1 MRPADFPRFSVA
13 IAPIHDVTNRSVHLK
28 EATMHHDMS
37 PTRRRV
43 IQGLAAIAAAT
54 AFSTPAFAADP
65 LKIGLILP
73 LTGPFAS
80 TGKQIEAAARL
91 YIAKNGDTVAGR
103 KVELIVKDDTG
114 LAPETTKRIAQELVV
129 QDKVTVL
136 AGFGL
141 TPLALAAAP
150 VATEAKV
157 PMVVMAAATGMIP
170 TRSPFIVR
178 TGFTLPQVTAP
189 IAEWA
194 LKNKI
199 KRVVTM
205 VTDYGPGLDAEKTF
219 VTVFKAGGGEI
230 VESIKTPLRN
240 PDYAP
245 FLQRAKDAKPDAL
258 FVFVPSGEGLAVMKQ
273 FDERGLKQ
281 AGIRLIGTGDVTDDD
296 LLESMGAPAVGVI
309 TSFHY
314 SAAHDSPENKA
325 YVEAFMKAN
334 NGMRPNFHS
343 LGGYDGMHLIYEAVK
358 KAGPTAN
365 GEQLVEAMKGMK
377 WTSPRGPM
385 SIDPA
390 TRQTI
395 QTVYLREVKMVNGKP
410 WNVEF
415 DKVENVKD
423 PG

>member
-1 MRPADFPRFSVA
+1 MKSAIHPARRRILQSVA
-13 IAPIHDVTNRSVHLK
+13 
-28 EATMHHDMS
+28 
-37 PTRRRV
+37 
-43 IQGLAAIAAAT
+43 LAAAFCALSGAAL
-54 AFSTPAFAADP
+54 AADP
-65 LKIGLILP
+65 FKIGLILP

-91 YIAKNGDTVAGR
+91 YMAKNGDTVAGR
-103 KVELIVKDDTG
+103 KIELIVKDDTG

-129 QDKVTVL
+129 QDKVSVL

-178 TGFTLPQVTAP
+178 TGFTLPQVTGP

-219 VTVFKAGGGEI
+219 QTVFKAGGGEI
-230 VESIKTPLRN
+230 VEAIRTPLRN

-273 FDERGLKQ
+273 FEDRGLKQ

-296 LLESMGAPAVGVI
+296 LLVSMGAPAVGVI

-325 YVEAFMKAN
+325 YVDGMMKAN

-343 LGGYDGMHLIYEAVK
+343 VGGYDGMHLIYEALK
-358 KAGPTAN
+358 KAGPDAT

-390 TRQTI
+390 TRQTV
-395 QTVYLREVKMVNGKP
+395 QNVYLREVKMVNGQP

-415 DKVENVKD
+415 EKIENVKD
-423 PG
+423 PGN

>member
-1 MRPADFPRFSVA
+1 MKHPVSSA
-13 IAPIHDVTNRSVHLK
+13 
-28 EATMHHDMS
+28 
-37 PTRRRV
+37 RRR
-43 IQGLAAIAAAT
+43 ILQGFAAAAMAT
-54 AFSTPAFAADP
+54 VFANPAFAADP

-80 TGKQIEAAARL
+80 TGKQIEAACRL

-129 QDKVTVL
+129 QDKVSVL

-157 PMVVMAAATGMIP
+157 PMIVMAAATGMIP

-325 YVEAFMKAN
+325 YVDAFMKAN

-358 KAGPTAN
+358 KAGAN
-365 GEQLVEAMKGMK
+365 CHGRAARRGDERPEVGEPARTDVDRPGDAPDDPERLPARSEDGQRQAVEH
-377 WTSPRGPM
+377 RV
-385 SIDPA
+385 
-390 TRQTI
+390 RQ
-395 QTVYLREVKMVNGKP
+395 VRERQGSRL
-410 WNVEF
+410 
-415 DKVENVKD
+415 
-423 PG
+423 G

>member
-1 MRPADFPRFSVA
+1 MNQPF
-13 IAPIHDVTNRSVHLK
+13 
-28 EATMHHDMS
+28 ATV
-37 PTRRRV
+37 RRRILQRFVAV
-43 IQGLAAIAAAT
+43 ILLGLLPVA
-54 AFSTPAFAADP
+54 AFAADP

-129 QDKVTVL
+129 QDKVSVL

-150 VATEAKV
+150 VATESKT

-178 TGFTLPQVTAP
+178 TGFTLPQVTGP

-194 LKNKI
+194 LKNRI

-219 VTVFKAGGGEI
+219 QTVFKAGGGEI
-230 VESIKTPLRN
+230 VEAIRTPLRN

-273 FDERGLKQ
+273 FDDRGLKQ

-296 LLESMGAPAVGVI
+296 LLESMGAPAVGII

-325 YVEAFMKAN
+325 YVDGMMKAN

-343 LGGYDGMHLIYEAVK
+343 VGGYDGMHLIYEAVK
-358 KAGPTAN
+358 KAGPTAS

-390 TRQTI
+390 TRQAI
-395 QTVYLREVKMVNGKP
+395 QNVYLREVKMVNGKP

-415 DKVENVKD
+415 DKFENVKD

>member
-1 MRPADFPRFSVA
+1 
-13 IAPIHDVTNRSVHLK
+13 
-28 EATMHHDMS
+28 MS
-37 PTRRRV
+37 NPFHPTRRRAL
-43 IQGLAAIAAAT
+43 QGLAGAAALG
-54 AFSTPAFAADP
+54 ALPRLAFAQAEP
-65 LKIGLILP
+65 VKIGLILP
-73 LTGPFAS
+73 MTGPFAS
-80 TGKQIEAAARL
+80 TGRQISAACRL
-91 YIAKNGDTVAGR
+91 YMAKNGDTVAGR
-103 KVELIVKDDTG
+103 KVDLIVKDDTG
-114 LAPETTKRIAQELVV
+114 LAPETTKRIAQELLV
-129 QDKVTVL
+129 QDKVHVL

-141 TPLALAAAP
+141 TPLALATAP

-157 PMVVMAAATGMIP
+157 PMIVMAAATAIIP

-178 TGFTLPQVTAP
+178 SGFTLPQVTGP
-189 IAEWA
+189 IADWA
-194 LKNKI
+194 AKNKI
-199 KRVVTM
+199 RRVFTM

-219 VTVFKAGGGEI
+219 HARFKAAGGEI
-230 VESIKTPLRN
+230 VEAVRTPLRN

-325 YVEAFMKAN
+325 YVDGFMKAN

-343 LGGYDGMHLIYEAVK
+343 LGGYDGMHLVYEAVK
-358 KAGPTAN
+358 KTGGKGS

-385 SIDPA
+385 MIDPVA
-390 TRQTI
+390 RDVV
-395 QTVYLREVKMVNGKP
+395 QTVYLREVKMVGGKP

-415 DKVENVKD
+415 DRFENVK
-423 PG
+423 PQEG

>member
-1 MRPADFPRFSVA
+1 MQYRFVS
-13 IAPIHDVTNRSVHLK
+13 S
-28 EATMHHDMS
+28 
-37 PTRRRV
+37 RRRV
-43 IQGLAAIAAAT
+43 LRNMLAVAAT
-54 AFSTPAFAADP
+54 VALSTPALAADP

-80 TGKQIEAAARL
+80 TGKQIEAACRL
-91 YIAKNGDTVAGR
+91 YMAKNGDTVAGR

-114 LAPETTKRIAQELVV
+114 LAPETTKRIAQEMVV

-157 PMVVMAAATGMIP
+157 PMVVMAAATAMIP
-170 TRSPFIVR
+170 TRSPYIVR

-205 VTDYGPGLDAEKTF
+205 VTDYGPGADAEKTF
-219 VTVFKAGGGEI
+219 VNTFKAGGGEI

-281 AGIRLIGTGDVTDDD
+281 AGIRLIGTGDITDDD
-296 LLESMGAPAVGVI
+296 LLESMGAPSVGVI

-325 YVEAFMKAN
+325 YVDAFTKAN

-343 LGGYDGMHLIYEAVK
+343 VGGYDGMHLIYEAVK
-358 KAGPTAN
+358 KAGPNAT
-365 GEQLVEAMKGMK
+365 GEQLVEAMKGQK
-377 WTSPRGPM
+377 WVSPRGPM

-390 TRQTI
+390 TRQAV
-395 QTVYLREVKMVNGKP
+395 QNVYLREVKMVNGKP

-415 DKVENVKD
+415 ETFKDVKD

>member
-1 MRPADFPRFSVA
+1 MKHRFF
-13 IAPIHDVTNRSVHLK
+13 
-28 EATMHHDMS
+28 

-43 IQGLAAIAAAT
+43 LQGIAGVAAAGIL
-54 AFSTPAFAADP
+54 ATPAFAADP

-80 TGKQIEAAARL
+80 TGKQIEAACRL

-157 PMVVMAAATGMIP
+157 PMIVMAAATGMIP

-296 LLESMGAPAVGVI
+296 LLESMGAPAVGII

-325 YVEAFMKAN
+325 YVDAFMKAN

-358 KAGPTAN
+358 KAGPDAT
-365 GEQLVEAMKGMK
+365 GEQLVEAMKGQK
-377 WTSPRGPM
+377 WVSPRGPM

-390 TRQTI
+390 TRQTV
-395 QTVYLREVKMVNGKP
+395 QNVYLREVKMVNGKP

-415 DKVENVKD
+415 DKFENVKD

>member
-1 MRPADFPRFSVA
+1 MKNAIHPARRRILQSVA
-13 IAPIHDVTNRSVHLK
+13 
-28 EATMHHDMS
+28 
-37 PTRRRV
+37 
-43 IQGLAAIAAAT
+43 LAAAFCALSGAAL
-54 AFSTPAFAADP
+54 AADP
-65 LKIGLILP
+65 FKIGLILP

-91 YIAKNGDTVAGR
+91 YMAKNGDTVAGR
-103 KVELIVKDDTG
+103 KIELIVKDDTG

-129 QDKVTVL
+129 QDKVSVL

-178 TGFTLPQVTAP
+178 TGFTLPQVTGP

-219 VTVFKAGGGEI
+219 QTVFKAGGGEI
-230 VESIKTPLRN
+230 VEAIRTPLRN

-273 FDERGLKQ
+273 FEDRGLKQ

-296 LLESMGAPAVGVI
+296 LLVSMGAPAVGVI

-325 YVEAFMKAN
+325 YVDGMMKAN

-343 LGGYDGMHLIYEAVK
+343 VGGYDGMHLIYEALK
-358 KAGPTAN
+358 KAGPDAT

-377 WTSPRGPM
+377 WISPRGPM

-390 TRQTI
+390 TRQTV
-395 QTVYLREVKMVNGKP
+395 QNVYLREVKMVNGQP

-415 DKVENVKD
+415 EKIENVKD
-423 PG
+423 PGN

>member
-1 MRPADFPRFSVA
+1 LNDRFQ
-13 IAPIHDVTNRSVHLK
+13 T
-28 EATMHHDMS
+28 
-37 PTRRRV
+37 TRRRV
-43 IQGLAAIAAAT
+43 LQAAT
-54 AFSTPAFAADP
+54 MAATLCVFSGTALAADP

-73 LTGPFAS
+73 MTGPFAS
-80 TGKQIEAAARL
+80 TGKQIEAAAKL
-91 YIAKNGDTVAGR
+91 YMAKNGDTVAGR
-103 KVELIVKDDTG
+103 KVQLIVKDDTG
-114 LAPETTKRIAQELVV
+114 LAPETTKRIAQEMVV
-129 QDKVTVL
+129 QDKVDVL

-157 PMVVMAAATGMIP
+157 PMVVMAAATAMIP
-170 TRSPFIVR
+170 TRSPYIVR
-178 TGFTLPQVTAP
+178 TNFTLPQVTGP

-205 VTDYGPGLDAEKTF
+205 VTDYGPGLDAEKAFHAT
-219 VTVFKAGGGEI
+219 FKAGGGEI
-230 VESIKTPLRN
+230 VESIRTPLRN

-281 AGIRLIGTGDVTDDD
+281 AGIRMIGTGDVTDDD
-296 LLESMGAPAVGVI
+296 LLESMGAPSVGVI

-325 YVEAFMKAN
+325 YVDAFMKAN

-343 LGGYDGMHLIYEAVK
+343 VGGYDGMHAIYEAVK
-358 KAGPTAN
+358 KAGPDAK
-365 GEQLVEAMKGMK
+365 GEQLVEAMKGLK

-390 TRQTI
+390 TRQPI
-395 QTVYLREVKMVNGKP
+395 QNVYLREVKMVNGKP
-410 WNVEF
+410 WNIEF
-415 DKVENVKD
+415 DKFENVKD
-423 PG
+423 PGV

>member
-1 MRPADFPRFSVA
+1 MNQTFSVA
-13 IAPIHDVTNRSVHLK
+13 RRSLLRGV
-28 EATMHHDMS
+28 
-37 PTRRRV
+37 
-43 IQGLAAIAAAT
+43 AAA
-54 AFSTPAFAADP
+54 AAAVLLSTPALAADP

-91 YIAKNGDTVAGR
+91 YIARNGDTVAGR

-129 QDKVTVL
+129 QDKVSIL

-157 PMVVMAAATGMIP
+157 PMIVMAAATGMIP
-170 TRSPFIVR
+170 TRSPYIVR

-194 LKNKI
+194 LKNRI

-219 VTVFKAGGGEI
+219 VSVFKAGGGEI
-230 VESIKTPLRN
+230 VESIRTPLRN

-296 LLESMGAPAVGVI
+296 LLESMGPPAVGII

-358 KAGPTAN
+358 KAGPTAT
-365 GEQLVEAMKGMK
+365 GEQLVEAMKGQK

-395 QTVYLREVKMVNGKP
+395 QNVYLREVKMVNGKP

-415 DKVENVKD
+415 DKFENVKD